1 MMRSWVCALLASLVG
16 VSIFSIHG
24 CGKNE
29 TTGPRLNPSGILVKV
44 SSCKQFDGLAAGAA
58 APDRDCVEYSYT
70 QSGVLILTHV
80 NAAFNCC
87 PGEIS
92 ADAQIRGDTITIVEH
107 ESARACH
114 CTCLY
119 DLEYRI
125 PEMPRQTYTIKI
137 KEPYIDEGDDPIEFT
152 IDLKTFFAGSFSAG
166 RDHYPWNVSGGS
178 TNPLSYLMSYQGCFQ
193 GGYPPSFDSPPCDL
207 DCVEY
212 RGIGGRTLVLD
223 RFNAAFNLCAG
234 RVGADITLSNDTIA
248 IVEQE
253 TSVPCDQQCRFD
265 LRYEI
270 RNLGPRQYTV
280 TIAEPHV
287 HPPEEQIVFSVDLA
301 DAPLS
306 FSGVC
311 RDGGAWYYPSN
322 INEDSVAINKMKQS
336 ILYYVS
342 WFDDCGDGGQCR
354 FAGLGINPC
363 GGPREYLVY
372 STVGRGDL
380 EMDLEGFRRDICRY
394 NENDFGFNH
403 RYHLTSPCVTPRV
416 PSPGC
421 LDGACTDLDG
431 H

>member
-1 MMRSWVCALLASLVG
+1 MKPTKQMMRSWVCALLASLVG

-166 RDHYPWNVSGGS
+166 Y
-178 TNPLSYLMSYQGCFQ
+178 
-193 GGYPPSFDSPPCDL
+193 
-207 DCVEY
+207 
-212 RGIGGRTLVLD
+212 
-223 RFNAAFNLCAG
+223 
-234 RVGADITLSNDTIA
+234 
-248 IVEQE
+248 
-253 TSVPCDQQCRFD
+253 
-265 LRYEI
+265 
-270 RNLGPRQYTV
+270 
-280 TIAEPHV
+280 
-287 HPPEEQIVFSVDLA
+287 FS
-301 DAPLS
+301 
-306 FSGVC
+306 
-311 RDGGAWYYPSN
+311 
-322 INEDSVAINKMKQS
+322 
-336 ILYYVS
+336 
-342 WFDDCGDGGQCR
+342 
-354 FAGLGINPC
+354 
-363 GGPREYLVY
+363 
-372 STVGRGDL
+372 
-380 EMDLEGFRRDICRY
+380 
-394 NENDFGFNH
+394 H
-403 RYHLTSPCVTPRV
+403 R
-416 PSPGC
+416 
-421 LDGACTDLDG
+421 
-431 H
+431 